1 MGLMRKINKMSKDI
15 AYQLQL
21 SYTTYLSSLFLTSNT
36 LDKDTLPCLREH
48 QAELYSRVTW

>member
-36 LDKDTLPCLREH
+36 LDKDTLREH